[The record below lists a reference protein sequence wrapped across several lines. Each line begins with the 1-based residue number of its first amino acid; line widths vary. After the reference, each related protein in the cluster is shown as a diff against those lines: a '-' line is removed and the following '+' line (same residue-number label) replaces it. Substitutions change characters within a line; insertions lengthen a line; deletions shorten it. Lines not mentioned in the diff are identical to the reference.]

1 MIPWPGCCGMGRKQT
16 PCCDDAGIASRPSTN
31 PKIAKT
37 SVPCKQWK
45 GVFECCVECKGD
57 VRYSWRHAGEAP
69 VLVLGYCGLSRKGPD
84 YCVPSALAS
93 PWLLCCSTLS
103 LPLSNSFI
111 PSIGTL
117 NSVSASLSIS
127 TCPGVFRPNP
137 NPSIS
142 AARSMTFGPR
152 TSSAAVVSD
161 CPLDPSD
168 LPMGYL
174 LLVIETYATSPGNMG
189 VSKGNTPGDDDNCA
203 VRLSS
208 SDPDCK
214 EVSALRIM

>member
-1 MIPWPGCCGMGRKQT
+1 MGKPDKTVDYSIDSLNDSLLFVNGTTLATSGTVLRREDKCNVNDNCAGDLVCFQQGSAAMIPWPGCCGMGRKQT

-69 VLVLGYCGLSRKGPD
+69 VLVLGYCGLSRKGPN

-103 LPLSNSFI
+103 LPL
-111 PSIGTL
+111 
-117 NSVSASLSIS
+117 
-127 TCPGVFRPNP
+127 
-137 NPSIS
+137 
-142 AARSMTFGPR
+142 
-152 TSSAAVVSD
+152 
-161 CPLDPSD
+161 
-168 LPMGYL
+168 
-174 LLVIETYATSPGNMG
+174 
-189 VSKGNTPGDDDNCA
+189 
-203 VRLSS
+203 
-208 SDPDCK
+208 
-214 EVSALRIM
+214 